1 MNLLPFIAGAYAIGL
16 VLPIGL
22 AIQAALRLRAARR
35 RLVAIEPGRAAR

>member
-22 AIQAALRLRAARR
+22 AIQAAVRLRVARR
-35 RLVAIEPGRAAR
+35 RLAALEPGRAVR